1 MSEEEKKSKL
11 KMDKITLSP
20 KTERAIVLSQ
30 LTDKSSM
37 LIDLNDIAILLN
49 CSYNT
54 VQSSISKKP
63 DFPKPVENVL
73 DKGLHFRSADVI
85 KWIKRYTPRFR

>member
-1 MSEEEKKSKL
+1 MAEEDKKSKL
-11 KMDKITLSP
+11 KMDKITLSK
-20 KTERAIVLSQ
+20 KTERTIVLSQ

-37 LIDLNDIAILLN
+37 LIDLHDIAILLN
-49 CSYNT
+49 CSYDT
-54 VQSSISKKP
+54 VQSTISKKP

-73 DKGLHFRSADVI
+73 NRGLHFRSADVI

>member
-20 KTERAIVLSQ
+20 KTEREIVLSQ

>member
-1 MSEEEKKSKL
+1 MSEEEKKSEL

>member
-1 MSEEEKKSKL
+1 MSEEEKKSEL

-30 LTDKSSM
+30 LTEKSSM
-37 LIDLNDIAILLN
+37 LIDLHDIAILLN
-49 CSYNT
+49 CSYFHIQKT
-54 VQSSISKKP
+54 ISKKP

-73 DKGLHFRSADVI
+73 DRGLHFRSADVI

>member
-73 DKGLHFRSADVI
+73 DKGLHFLSADVI